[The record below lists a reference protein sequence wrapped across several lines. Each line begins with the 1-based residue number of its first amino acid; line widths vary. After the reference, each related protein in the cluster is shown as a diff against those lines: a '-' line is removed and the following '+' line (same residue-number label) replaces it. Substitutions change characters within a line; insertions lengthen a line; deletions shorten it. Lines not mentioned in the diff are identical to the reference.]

1 MNALALS
8 ALLAAASAVGAA
20 TVSNPAIGY
29 TVSLPAHWGLSQS
42 KPLQDYFRDSTRAM
56 RGQISIVRYSI
67 DKSTYPTP
75 ASWSQ
80 AQFIAYKL
88 SVENS
93 VFPFGA
99 VMYYDSSAA
108 AKLGAVWSPEAYS
121 VLYPGDG
128 DPTYAE
134 YIRYAAVGEYGYE
147 IYAIGD
153 STDMSNNLDFYANV
167 IGTLAFT
174 PPLEGNGLSRW
185 ARRAPGTAADHWY
198 DAMGRVRP
206 AGRRPEGPRSALVP
220 WNRKPGS

>member
-1 MNALALS
+1 VKALALS
-8 ALLAAASAVGAA
+8 ALLAAAPAIAAVS
-20 TVSNPAIGY
+20 VSNPAIGY
-29 TVSLPAHWGLSQS
+29 SISLPEHWGPSRT
-42 KPLQDYFRDSTRAM
+42 KPLQDYFRDSTRTL
-56 RGQISIVRYSI
+56 RSQISILRYSI
-67 DKSTYPTP
+67 DKATYPTP
-75 ASWSQ
+75 ESWSQ

-108 AKLGAVWSPEAYS
+108 AKIGTAWSPEAYS
-121 VLYPGDG
+121 IFYPGDG

-134 YIRYAAVGEYGYE
+134 YIRYAAIGDYGYE

-153 STDMSNNLDFYANV
+153 STDMSNNLDFYAGM
-167 IGTLAFT
+167 IGTVTFS
-174 PPLEGNGLSRW
+174 PPIEAIGISRL
-185 ARRAPGTAADHWY
+185 ARRAPGTAVEHWY

-206 AGRRPEGPRSALVP
+206 AGRNPEGPRSALVP

>member
-1 MNALALS
+1 VKALVFS

-20 TVSNPAIGY
+20 AVSNPAIGY
-29 TVSLPAHWGLSQS
+29 AITLPTHWGLSQS
-42 KPLQDYFRDSTRAM
+42 KPMQDYFRDSTRTLHS
-56 RGQISIVRYSI
+56 QISILRYAI
-67 DKSTYPTP
+67 DKATYPTP

-108 AKLGAVWSPEAYS
+108 AKIGAVWSPEAYS

-134 YIRYAAVGEYGYE
+134 YIRYAAVGDYGYE

-167 IGTLAFT
+167 IGTLAFS
-174 PPLEGNGLSRW
+174 PPTEALANARLSH
-185 ARRAPGTAADHWY
+185 RAPGTAADHWY
-198 DAMGRVRP
+198 DATGRVRTS
-206 AGRRPEGPRSALVP
+206 RRFPEGPRSALVP
-220 WNRKPGS
+220 WFRRPGG